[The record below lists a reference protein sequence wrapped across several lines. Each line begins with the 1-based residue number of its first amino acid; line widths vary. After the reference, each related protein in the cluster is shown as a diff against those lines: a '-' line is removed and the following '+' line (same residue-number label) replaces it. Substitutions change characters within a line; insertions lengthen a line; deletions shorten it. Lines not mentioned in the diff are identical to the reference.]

1 MTEIIPQYSLFK
13 IKLVVSDSILCI
25 FVFIYYSFI
34 YLLKT
39 SIVVYFARQMLFYT
53 SNSFIT
59 TFTFLFETQFRDAI
73 QSADSNDFS
82 IERKSKLRGKL

>member
-13 IKLVVSDSILCI
+13 IKLVVSDPMLCI
-25 FVFIYYSFI
+25 FVFII
-34 YLLKT
+34 YLFITIKYRGFLR
-39 SIVVYFARQMLFYT
+39 SSDVLFYT
-53 SNSFIT
+53 LNSFIT

-73 QSADSNDFS
+73 QSADSNNFS